1 MESNLQT
8 SARVRLQHRYGDSFP
23 VHQGVGQGKII
34 STHNYK
40 VYINDLLLLLE
51 ASGCGLS
58 ISANYLGSPTC
69 ADDVVLLANTV
80 IDLQTQM
87 DIVYSYSTDE
97 RYHIHPDKS
106 KFITFG
112 MKFPPSVKL
121 NDKEVIPTESLTHLG
136 IDRYANDPS
145 PDASIDDRLSL
156 GRRSAYELMG
166 SGFHGMNGI
175 FPAISIH
182 IYRTYV
188 LPRVLYGLEGTILK
202 SKHIQ
207 TRALPQEDFKAATDV
222 TRSYGYMC
230 SVSTRWYTTPGGLF
244 GRPYSYLALHGWSR
258 HGLVP
263 NSHGALPD
271 VK

>member
-1 MESNLQT
+1 MTEAIADALDQKKPLFILTLDVRKAFDVVCQDSLLRKLHSITDSNSWAFMESNLQT

-23 VHQGVGQGKII
+23 VHQGVGQGKIL

-51 ASGCGLS
+51 ASGCGLL

-87 DIVYSYSTDE
+87 DIVYSYSTRE

-106 KFITFG
+106 KCITFG
-112 MKFPPSVKL
+112 MNFPPSIKL

-145 PDASIDDRLSL
+145 PDASIGPHSWVL
-156 GRRSAYELMG
+156 GSME
-166 SGFHGMNGI
+166 
-175 FPAISIH
+175 
-182 IYRTYV
+182 
-188 LPRVLYGLEGTILK
+188 
-202 SKHIQ
+202 
-207 TRALPQEDFKAATDV
+207 
-222 TRSYGYMC
+222 
-230 SVSTRWYTTPGGLF
+230 
-244 GRPYSYLALHGWSR
+244 
-258 HGLVP
+258 
-263 NSHGALPD
+263 
-271 VK
+271 